1 MEEMTRA
8 MGNKLAL
15 NHNNNNGANKNQG
28 RKMSKN
34 EIEINQPLKTFRSRT
49 ESVTSTTS
57 ENGQKQVFT
66 WFTNYNLPFF
76 FELELEFIFAFQSSF
91 QMFVT

>member
-1 MEEMTRA
+1 MTRA
-8 MGNKLAL
+8 MGTKLAL

-34 EIEINQPLKTFRSRT
+34 EVEINQPLKTFRSRT

-66 WFTNYNLPFF
+66 WFTIYYFLFV
-76 FELELEFIFAFQSSF
+76 SS
-91 QMFVT
+91 

>member
-1 MEEMTRA
+1 MTRA
-8 MGNKLAL
+8 MGTKLAL

-66 WFTNYNLPFF
+66 WFTIYLFLSVF
-76 FELELEFIFAFQSSF
+76 KLKVIFAIQSSF

>member
-1 MEEMTRA
+1 MTRA
-8 MGNKLAL
+8 MGTKLAL
-15 NHNNNNGANKNQG
+15 NHNNNNGANKNHG

-66 WFTNYNLPFF
+66 CLQFF
-76 FELELEFIFAFQSSF
+76 LLVFKLEFIFAFQSSF